1 MAFYLVSV
9 LAVVLTALVF
19 YKAGYKKGAEVMSD
33 FVIHTL
39 DTMKTAVE
47 MAKEDQ
53 DEHTT

>member
-19 YKAGYKKGAEVMSD
+19 YKAGYKKGAKVMSD

-39 DTMKTAVE
+39 DTVSTAVK

>member
-19 YKAGYKKGAEVMSD
+19 YKAGYKKGTEVMCD

-39 DTMKTAVE
+39 DTMNTAVK

>member
-19 YKAGYKKGAEVMSD
+19 YKAGYKKGVEVMSD

-39 DTMKTAVE
+39 DTMTTAVK